1 MKKFLVVLLSLGLI
15 AAFAMTASAA
25 DVKFSGQ
32 YYVTGQYENNRNF
45 NDTTPNNQ
53 SLANFW
59 TRTRVQAVF
68 QVAEGLKFTTRVDA
82 LEKEWGG
89 NSNSRTTA
97 TTVANAGDRLQ
108 RNIEWEQG
116 YVTFNTMAGT
126 FDVGYQDSGV
136 WGTGFGDTPGSR
148 ARIKLTKAFGPFSV
162 QAIFEKVTEDNTYNN
177 PTTYKSD
184 ADSDNYMLAG
194 IYNFKGG
201 NAGLLFLMANDATA
215 RPTAGSLYRTKG
227 YTLAPYMKATFGPVY
242 VEAEFQYLFG
252 KTREYDAGTPSD
264 LKKKGYGAYA
274 LAKMNFGPAYAGA
287 SFGYSSGDNDATDD
301 EDNTG
306 TISSTS
312 WSPGII
318 FGDANYKTWS
328 GNFDP
333 GAGTSNGAFAT
344 GSKQNLIA
352 YNLFGGYN
360 PTPKINIDA
369 QFWYLQADKKPT
381 GYDSKNYGMEF
392 DVTATYKIYDNL
404 SYMVGAGYF
413 WTGDY
418 FKGTNTANKVGNDY
432 VLLNKLTLNF

>member
-1 MKKFLVVLLSLGLI
+1 MKKLLVVLLSLGLI

-32 YYVTGQYENNRNF
+32 YYVTGQYENNRTF
-45 NDTTPNNQ
+45 QDPDNQ

-68 QVAEGLKFTTRVDA
+68 QVAEGLKFTTRIDA
-82 LEKEWGG
+82 LEKAWDDK
-89 NSNSRTTA
+89 SNSRTENG
-97 TTVANAGDRLQ
+97 VRPLQ
-108 RNIEWEQG
+108 ENIEFEQG

-126 FDVGYQDSGV
+126 FDVGYQDSGT
-136 WGTGFGDTPGSR
+136 WGTGFGDTPGSH
-148 ARIKLTKAFGPFSV
+148 ARIKLTKAFGDFSLL
-162 QAIFEKVTEDNTYNN
+162 AIYQKNN
-177 PTTYKSD
+177 ENNLSTNAGQWYADKD
-184 ADSDNYMLAG
+184 ADQYFLAG
-194 IYNFKGG
+194 IYKFKAG
-201 NAGLLFLMANDATA
+201 NAGLLAALTNDARNRTN
-215 RPTAGSLYRTKG
+215 AGGSRQTIYSLT
-227 YTLAPYMKATFGPVY
+227 PYMKGTFGPVY

-252 KTREYDAGTPSD
+252 DARKFDNGGGVD

-287 SFGYSSGDNDATDD
+287 SFGYSSGDTDATDD
-301 EDNTG
+301 TDNSG
-306 TISSTS
+306 TVSSTA

-318 FGDANYKTWS
+318 FGDANYTTWS
-328 GNFDP
+328 GAKNP
-333 GAGTSNGAFAT
+333 GGNTAAGAFANSGAT
-344 GSKQNLIA
+344 AKQNLIA
-352 YNLFGGYN
+352 YNVFGGYN
-360 PTPKINIDA
+360 PTPKINLDA
-369 QFWYLQADKKPT
+369 QFWYLQADKKPA